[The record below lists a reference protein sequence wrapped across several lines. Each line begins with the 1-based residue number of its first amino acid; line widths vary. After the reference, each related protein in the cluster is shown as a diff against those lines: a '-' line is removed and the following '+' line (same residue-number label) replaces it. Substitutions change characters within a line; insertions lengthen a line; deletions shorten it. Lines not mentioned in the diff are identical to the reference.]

1 MFSKLFNYLKVEKFA
16 HIYLTTLDNLIQ
28 LNMNPENARIPM
40 NLIRENVQPIKT
52 TMKMKNVI
60 ITSLILALVLSS
72 CADKNQAP
80 TAPPPPVLPV
90 LAITSANTTTD
101 AEYPAAIQGT
111 VDVEIR
117 PQVSGNLDR
126 IFVDEGAYV
135 SKGQTLFK
143 INERPFREQLNNA
156 LASLHAAEAALINA
170 NLEVD
175 KLTPLVQ
182 NKVVSD
188 YQLKTAKAS
197 QKIAAANIEQAKA
210 MVGSAKI
217 NLGYTNVTAPVSG
230 YIGRLPKKQGSLVS
244 ASDVEALTT
253 LSDVH
258 EVFAYFSLSETDFI
272 NFKTQYAGS
281 SLGDKIK
288 KLPPVTLILA
298 DNNAYPQTGKIDMV
312 DGQFD
317 KTTGAI
323 TIRATFPNAN
333 GTLRSGN
340 TGRIRL
346 GLNHDDAILVPQ
358 AATVEMQDKV
368 FVFTVGKDNK
378 VTKMPISIV
387 GKSGTNYLIKEGVK
401 TGDQI
406 VLSGIDKLQ
415 DGQAIQPEKS
425 TKVAEVT
432 NKK

>member
-1 MFSKLFNYLKVEKFA
+1 
-16 HIYLTTLDNLIQ
+16 
-28 LNMNPENARIPM
+28 MNPENARMPKE
-40 NLIRENVQPIKT
+40 LIRENVQPIKT
-52 TMKMKNVI
+52 KMKMKNVI
-60 ITSLILALVLSS
+60 ITSFILALVLSS
-72 CADKNQAP
+72 CADKNQGPA
-80 TAPPPPVLPV
+80 APPPPVLPV

-101 AEYPAAIQGT
+101 AEYPASIQGT

-117 PQVSGNLDR
+117 PQVSGNLDHVL
-126 IFVDEGAYV
+126 VDEGAYV
-135 SKGQTLFK
+135 SKGQSLFK
-143 INERPFREQLNNA
+143 INERPYREQLNNA
-156 LASLHAAEAALINA
+156 LASLHAAEAALINSQ
-170 NLEVD
+170 LEVD

-210 MVGSAKI
+210 MVASAKI

-244 ASDVEALTT
+244 ASDIEPLTT

-258 EVFAYFSLSETDFI
+258 EVFAYFSLGETDFI
-272 NFKTQYAGS
+272 NFKSQYAGNS
-281 SLGDKIK
+281 IGDKIK
-288 KLPPVTLILA
+288 KLPPVSLILA
-298 DNNAYPQTGKIDMV
+298 DNNAYPKTGKIDMV

-323 TIRATFPNAN
+323 TLRATFPNAN

-340 TGRIRL
+340 TGKIRL
-346 GLNHDDAILVPQ
+346 GLQHNDAILVPQ
-358 AATVEMQDKV
+358 SATIEMQDKV
-368 FVFTVGKDNK
+368 FVFTVSKDNK
-378 VTKMPISIV
+378 VTKMPITVV
-387 GKSGTNYLIKEGVK
+387 GKSGTNYLIKEGVQA
-401 TGDQI
+401 GDQI

-415 DGQAIQPEKS
+415 EGQVIQPEKAA
-425 TKVAEVT
+425 TKVAQIT

>member
-1 MFSKLFNYLKVEKFA
+1 
-16 HIYLTTLDNLIQ
+16 
-28 LNMNPENARIPM
+28 MNPENARIPM

-52 TMKMKNVI
+52 TIKMKNVI

>member
-1 MFSKLFNYLKVEKFA
+1 
-16 HIYLTTLDNLIQ
+16 
-28 LNMNPENARIPM
+28 MNPENARIPQFFK
-40 NLIRENVQPIKT
+40 RNVEPIKT
-52 TMKMKNVI
+52 NKMKNVI
-60 ITSLILALVLSS
+60 ITSFILALVLSS

-244 ASDVEALTT
+244 AADVEALTT

-272 NFKTQYAGS
+272 NFKTQYAGN

-298 DNNAYPQTGKIDMV
+298 DNSSYPQTGKIDMV

-340 TGRIRL
+340 TGKIRL

-378 VTKMPISIV
+378 VTKMPITVV

>member
-1 MFSKLFNYLKVEKFA
+1 
-16 HIYLTTLDNLIQ
+16 
-28 LNMNPENARIPM
+28 MNAENIRIPQ
-40 NLIRENVQPIKT
+40 NLNNKNVQQIKT
-52 TMKMKNVI
+52 NTKMKNVI
-60 ITSLILALVLSS
+60 ITSFILALVLSS
-72 CADKNQAP
+72 CADKSQAP
-80 TAPPPPVLPV
+80 AAPAPPLLPV
-90 LAITSANTTTD
+90 LAISSENTTTD
-101 AEYPAAIQGT
+101 AEYPASIQGT

-117 PQVSGNLDR
+117 PQVSGNLER
-126 IFVDEGAYV
+126 VFVDEGAYV

-156 LASLHAAEAALINA
+156 LANLHAAEAALINA
-170 NLEVD
+170 QLEVD

-217 NLGYTNVTAPVSG
+217 NLGYTTVTAPVSG

-244 ASDVEALTT
+244 ATDVEPLTN

-258 EVFAYFSLSETDFI
+258 EVYAYFSLGETDFI
-272 NFKTQYAGS
+272 NFKAQYAGN
-281 SLGDKIK
+281 SLGDKLK

-298 DNNAYPQTGKIDMV
+298 DNNAYAQTGKIDMV

-323 TIRATFPNAN
+323 TLRATFPNSG

-340 TGRIRL
+340 TGKIRL
-346 GLNHDDAILVPQ
+346 GLQHDDAVLVPQ
-358 AATVEMQDKV
+358 SATVEMQDKV
-368 FVFTVGKDNK
+368 FVFTVNKENK
-378 VTKMPISIV
+378 VAKMPITVI
-387 GKSGTNYLIKEGVK
+387 GKSGTNYLIKDGVK
-401 TGDQI
+401 SGDQI

-415 DGQAIQPEKS
+415 EGQVIQPEKS
-425 TKVAEVT
+425 TPSKVAQII

>member
-1 MFSKLFNYLKVEKFA
+1 MSNKLK
-16 HIYLTTLDNLIQ
+16 TNL
-28 LNMNPENARIPM
+28 
-40 NLIRENVQPIKT
+40 
-52 TMKMKNVI
+52 KMKNVI
-60 ITSLILALVLSS
+60 ITSFILALILSS
-72 CADKNQAP
+72 CADKSQAP
-80 TAPPPPVLPV
+80 APAAPLLPV
-90 LAITSANTTTD
+90 LAVSSANTITD
-101 AEYPAAIQGT
+101 TEYPASIQGT

-126 IFVDEGAYV
+126 VFVDEGAYV
-135 SKGQTLFK
+135 SKGQALFK

-156 LASLHAAEAALINA
+156 LASLHAAEAALINSQ
-170 NLEVD
+170 LEVD

-210 MVGSAKI
+210 MVESARI
-217 NLGYTNVTAPVSG
+217 NLSYTNVTAPVSG

-244 ASDVEALTT
+244 ATDIEPLTK

-258 EVFAYFSLSETDFI
+258 EVFVYFSLGETDFI
-272 NFKTQYAGS
+272 NFKAHYAGNTI
-281 SLGDKIK
+281 GDKIK

-298 DNNAYPQTGKIDMV
+298 DNNAYEKSGKIDMV

-317 KTTGAI
+317 KNTGAI
-323 TIRATFPNAN
+323 TLRATFPNAN

-340 TGRIRL
+340 TGKIRL
-346 GLNHDDAILVPQ
+346 GLQHDDAILIPQ
-358 AATVEMQDKV
+358 SATVEMQDKI
-368 FVFTVGKDNK
+368 FVFTVNTENK
-378 VTKMPISIV
+378 VNKMPITVI
-387 GKSGTNYLIKEGVK
+387 GKSGVNYLISEGVK
-401 TGDQI
+401 SGDQI

-415 DGQAIQPEKS
+415 EGQLIQPEKATS
-425 TKVAEVT
+425 KVAQII

>member
-1 MFSKLFNYLKVEKFA
+1 
-16 HIYLTTLDNLIQ
+16 
-28 LNMNPENARIPM
+28 
-40 NLIRENVQPIKT
+40 
-52 TMKMKNVI
+52 MKNVI
-60 ITSLILALVLSS
+60 ITSFILALVLSS
-72 CADKNQAP
+72 CADKAEAP
-80 TAPPPPVLPV
+80 APAAPILPV
-90 LAITSANTTTD
+90 LAITSSNANTD
-101 AEYPAAIQGT
+101 AEYPAAIQGA

-117 PQVSGNLDR
+117 PQVSGNLER
-126 IFVDEGAYV
+126 VYVDEGAYV
-135 SKGQTLFK
+135 AKGQTLFK
-143 INERPFREQLNNA
+143 INERPYREQLNNA
-156 LASLHAAEAALINA
+156 LASLHAAEAAYINA
-170 NLEVD
+170 QLEVD

-244 ASDVEALTT
+244 AADVEPLTN

-258 EVFAYFSLSETDFI
+258 EVFVYFSLGETDFI
-272 NFKTQYAGS
+272 KFKEQYAGNTI
-281 SLGDKIK
+281 GEKIK
-288 KLPPVTLILA
+288 KLPPVSLILA
-298 DNNAYPQTGKIDMV
+298 DNNAYAQTGKIDMV

-323 TIRATFPNAN
+323 TLRATFPNAK
-333 GTLRSGN
+333 GLLRSGN

-346 GLNHDDAILVPQ
+346 GIQHDDAILVPQ
-358 AATVEMQDKV
+358 SATIEMQDKI
-368 FVFTVGKDNK
+368 FVFSVNKENK
-378 VTKMPISIV
+378 VTKTPITIS
-387 GKSGTNYLIKEGVK
+387 GKSGNNYLIKDGVK
-401 TGDQI
+401 AGDQI

-415 DGQAIQPEKS
+415 EGQEIQPEKS
-425 TKVAEVT
+425 TAKVAQII

>member
-1 MFSKLFNYLKVEKFA
+1 
-16 HIYLTTLDNLIQ
+16 
-28 LNMNPENARIPM
+28 MNPENARIPM

-143 INERPFREQLNNA
+143 ISERPFREQLNNA

-258 EVFAYFSLSETDFI
+258 EVFAYFSLGETDFI
-272 NFKTQYAGS
+272 NFKAQYAGN

-340 TGRIRL
+340 TGKIRL
-346 GLNHDDAILVPQ
+346 GLEHDDAILVPQ
-358 AATVEMQDKV
+358 SATVEMQDKV

-378 VTKMPISIV
+378 VTKMPIIVV

>member
-1 MFSKLFNYLKVEKFA
+1 
-16 HIYLTTLDNLIQ
+16 
-28 LNMNPENARIPM
+28 MNPENARIPK

-52 TMKMKNVI
+52 NKMKNVI
-60 ITSLILALVLSS
+60 ITSFILALVLSS

-143 INERPFREQLNNA
+143 INERPYREQLNNA

-258 EVFAYFSLSETDFI
+258 EVFAYFSLGETDFI
-272 NFKTQYAGS
+272 NFKEQYKGS

-340 TGRIRL
+340 TGKIRL
-346 GLNHDDAILVPQ
+346 GLQHDDAILVPQ
-358 AATVEMQDKV
+358 SATVEMQDKV

-378 VTKMPISIV
+378 VTKMPITVV
-387 GKSGTNYLIKEGVK
+387 GKNGTNYLIKEGVK

-425 TKVAEVT
+425 TKVAQVT

>member
-1 MFSKLFNYLKVEKFA
+1 
-16 HIYLTTLDNLIQ
+16 
-28 LNMNPENARIPM
+28 M
-40 NLIRENVQPIKT
+40 NLQHIRNKNFKNENIQQIKT
-52 TMKMKNVI
+52 NTKMKNVL
-60 ITSLILALVLSS
+60 ITSFILALVISS
-72 CADKNQAP
+72 CADKSQAP
-80 TAPPPPVLPV
+80 APPPPVLPV
-90 LAITSANTTTD
+90 AAIMSENTTTD
-101 AEYPAAIQGT
+101 NEYPASIQGT

-126 IFVDEGAYV
+126 VLVDEGAYV
-135 SKGQTLFK
+135 NKGQTLFK

-170 NLEVD
+170 QLEVD

-197 QKIAAANIEQAKA
+197 QKIAAANIEQARA
-210 MVGSAKI
+210 MVASAKI

-244 ASDVEALTT
+244 ATDIEPLTT

-258 EVFAYFSLSETDFI
+258 EVFAYFSLGETDFI
-272 NFKTQYAGS
+272 NFKSQYAGNS
-281 SLGDKIK
+281 IGDKIK
-288 KLPPVTLILA
+288 KLPPVSLILA

-323 TIRATFPNAN
+323 TLRATFPNAN

-346 GLNHDDAILVPQ
+346 GLQHDDAILVPQ
-358 AATVEMQDKV
+358 SATIEMQDKV
-368 FVFTVGKDNK
+368 FVFTVSKDNK
-378 VTKMPISIV
+378 VTKMPITVV
-387 GKSGTNYLIKEGVK
+387 GKSGTNYLIKDGVK
-401 TGDQI
+401 SGDQI

-415 DGQAIQPEKS
+415 EGQVIQPEKT
-425 TKVAEVT
+425 TKVAQIT

>member
-1 MFSKLFNYLKVEKFA
+1 
-16 HIYLTTLDNLIQ
+16 
-28 LNMNPENARIPM
+28 MNPENARIPM

-346 GLNHDDAILVPQ
+346 GLNHNDAILVPQ

>member
-1 MFSKLFNYLKVEKFA
+1 
-16 HIYLTTLDNLIQ
+16 
-28 LNMNPENARIPM
+28 MNPENSRIPKFFT
-40 NLIRENVQPIKT
+40 RENVQPIKT

-60 ITSLILALVLSS
+60 ITSFILALVLSS

-90 LAITSANTTTD
+90 LAITSANTITD
-101 AEYPAAIQGT
+101 SEYPASIQGT

-135 SKGQTLFK
+135 NKGQTLFK

-244 ASDVEALTT
+244 ATDVEALTT

-258 EVFAYFSLSETDFI
+258 EVFAYFSLGETDFI
-272 NFKTQYAGS
+272 NFKEQYAGS

-298 DNNAYPQTGKIDMV
+298 DNSAYPKTGKIDMV

-333 GTLRSGN
+333 GILRSGN

-346 GLNHDDAILVPQ
+346 GLNHNDAILVPQ

-378 VTKMPISIV
+378 VTKMPITVV
-387 GKSGTNYLIKEGVK
+387 GKSGANYLIKDGVK
-401 TGDQI
+401 SGDQI

>member
-1 MFSKLFNYLKVEKFA
+1 
-16 HIYLTTLDNLIQ
+16 
-28 LNMNPENARIPM
+28 MNAENIRIPQ
-40 NLIRENVQPIKT
+40 NLNNKNVQQIKT
-52 TMKMKNVI
+52 NTKMKNVI
-60 ITSLILALVLSS
+60 ITSFILALVLSS
-72 CADKNQAP
+72 CADKSQAP
-80 TAPPPPVLPV
+80 AAPAPPLLPV
-90 LAITSANTTTD
+90 LAISSENTTTD
-101 AEYPAAIQGT
+101 AEYPASIQGT

-117 PQVSGNLDR
+117 PQVSGNLER
-126 IFVDEGAYV
+126 VFVDEGAYV

-156 LASLHAAEAALINA
+156 LANLHAAEAALINA
-170 NLEVD
+170 QLEVD
-175 KLTPLVQ
+175 KMTPLVQ

-217 NLGYTNVTAPVSG
+217 NLGYTTVTAPVSG

-244 ASDVEALTT
+244 ATDVEPLTN

-258 EVFAYFSLSETDFI
+258 EVYAYFSLGETDFI
-272 NFKTQYAGS
+272 NFKAQYAGNS
-281 SLGDKIK
+281 IGDKLK

-298 DNNAYPQTGKIDMV
+298 DNNAYGQTGKIDMV

-323 TIRATFPNAN
+323 TLRATFPNSG

-340 TGRIRL
+340 TGKIRL
-346 GLNHDDAILVPQ
+346 GLQHDDAILVPQ
-358 AATVEMQDKV
+358 SATVEMQDKV
-368 FVFTVGKDNK
+368 FVFTVNKENK
-378 VTKMPISIV
+378 VAKMPITVI
-387 GKSGTNYLIKEGVK
+387 GKSGTNYLIKDGVK
-401 TGDQI
+401 SGDQI

-415 DGQAIQPEKS
+415 EGQVIQPEKS
-425 TKVAEVT
+425 TPSKVAQII

>member
-1 MFSKLFNYLKVEKFA
+1 M
-16 HIYLTTLDNLIQ
+16 
-28 LNMNPENARIPM
+28 
-40 NLIRENVQPIKT
+40 NVQNTSDKNFKNGNVQQIKT
-52 TMKMKNVI
+52 NMKMKNVI
-60 ITSLILALVLSS
+60 ITSFILALVLSS
-72 CADKNQAP
+72 CADKSQAP
-80 TAPPPPVLPV
+80 AAAPAPLLPV
-90 LAITSANTTTD
+90 LAITSENTTTD
-101 AEYPAAIQGT
+101 AEYPASIQGT

-126 IFVDEGAYV
+126 VLVDEGAYV
-135 SKGQTLFK
+135 SKGQSLFK

-170 NLEVD
+170 QLEVD

-210 MVGSAKI
+210 MVASAKI

-244 ASDVEALTT
+244 SSDIEALTT

-258 EVFAYFSLSETDFI
+258 EVYAYFSLGETDFI
-272 NFKTQYAGS
+272 NFKAQYAGS
-281 SLGDKIK
+281 SIGDKIK
-288 KLPPVTLILA
+288 KLPPVSLILA

-317 KTTGAI
+317 KNTGAI
-323 TIRATFPNAN
+323 TLRATFPNAN

-346 GLNHDDAILVPQ
+346 GLQHDDAILVPQ
-358 AATVEMQDKV
+358 SATIEMQDKV
-368 FVFTVGKDNK
+368 FVFTVGKENK
-378 VTKMPISIV
+378 VTKMPITVI
-387 GKSGTNYLIKEGVK
+387 GKSGTNYLIKDGVK

-415 DGQAIQPEKS
+415 EGQVIQPEKS
-425 TKVAEVT
+425 TAKVAQII